1 MIQTY
6 QFKAEVKVIKK
17 RSPDERTSLTRLFE
31 RRNLEQNLAP
41 FSLVHTKVN
50 LTKAFVTTKID
61 NSVKSLARVAN
72 S

>member
-31 RRNLEQNLAP
+31 RICDHENRQLSEK
-41 FSLVHTKVN
+41 FSTGN
-50 LTKAFVTTKID
+50 
-61 NSVKSLARVAN
+61 
-72 S
+72 